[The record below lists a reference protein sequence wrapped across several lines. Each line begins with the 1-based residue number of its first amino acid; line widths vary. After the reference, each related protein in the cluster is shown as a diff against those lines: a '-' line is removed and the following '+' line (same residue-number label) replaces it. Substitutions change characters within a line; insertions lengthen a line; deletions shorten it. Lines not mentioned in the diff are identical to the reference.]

1 MHEAAPPARPH
12 RRRPVQSRRAPP
24 ARRDPTSPMA
34 PSRPLM
40 RGIRPPRVFPTRAG
54 RASPYAIALT
64 ALLLVSAFLLAL
76 VAFGVFS
83 LPVSAPSAATTN
95 AAGGETESADAR
107 PSRPR
112 ARRDLG

>member
-1 MHEAAPPARPH
+1 MQSPRPREEKEPDATRPH
-12 RRRPVQSRRAPP
+12 HLP
-24 ARRDPTSPMA
+24 PMA

-76 VAFGVFS
+76 LAFGVFS

-95 AAGGETESADAR
+95 AAGGGTESADAR